1 LQRVEQAKVDR
12 QRICFDYTSSDNH
25 VHLWSVNFRISMIYE
40 TIDLFFGKFNLN
52 IDDTFDDPNTMRS
65 LNQYYYKTLIYEL
78 DLNKRSTKFVQSLE
92 KVNNYSEHMSI
103 K

>member
-1 LQRVEQAKVDR
+1 
-12 QRICFDYTSSDNH
+12 
-25 VHLWSVNFRISMIYE
+25 MIYE
-40 TIDLFFGKFNLN
+40 AIHDLFFGKFNLN

-78 DLNKRSTKFVQSLE
+78 DLE
-92 KVNNYSEHMSI
+92 KVNNSSEYMPI